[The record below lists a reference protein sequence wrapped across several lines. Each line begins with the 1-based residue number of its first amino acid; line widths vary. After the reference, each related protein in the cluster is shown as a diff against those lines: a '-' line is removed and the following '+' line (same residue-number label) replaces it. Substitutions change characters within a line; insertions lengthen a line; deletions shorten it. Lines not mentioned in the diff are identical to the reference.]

1 MSEAAHRSVFIEGP
15 AGRLEGLFWD
25 PSHGHSPNGKPPI
38 AAVVCHPHPLFGGT
52 MHNKVVYQVAR
63 TLDRV
68 GVPSLRFNFRGV
80 GLSAGKHD
88 RGHGEREDVRAALD
102 YIAAE
107 FPGVPLMVAGFSFG
121 CWVGLRVGC
130 EDSRV
135 TELVGVGPPV
145 GDSDFSYLAAS
156 DKPRIFIL
164 GEHDQFGSPEQL
176 SELIATFSKDVQRDM
191 KAVIVPG
198 ADHFFKGQLEEVDA
212 ALAAWIV
219 ARHPELAAKK

>member
-1 MSEAAHRSVFIEGP
+1 MAESIHRSVFIEGP

-25 PSHGHSPNGKPPI
+25 ASHVLSGLARPPI

-63 TLDRV
+63 TLDRL

-80 GLSAGKHD
+80 GLSAGTHD
-88 RGHGEREDVRAALD
+88 RGHGEQDDVRAVLNYMAG
-102 YIAAE
+102 E
-107 FPGVPLMVAGFSFG
+107 FPEIPMLIAGFSFG
-121 CWVGLRVGC
+121 CWVGLRVGS

-145 GDSDFSYLAAS
+145 GNSNFSYLAKT

-164 GEHDQFGSPEQL
+164 GEKDQYGSPAQL
-176 SELIATFSKDVQRDM
+176 EELISTFPAATQR
-191 KAVIVPG
+191 ATQPIIVPG
-198 ADHFFKGQLEEVDA
+198 ADHFFVGQLNEVDA
-212 ALAAWIV
+212 ALTSWLV
-219 ARHPELAAKK
+219 ERHPELAAKK

>member
-1 MSEAAHRSVFIEGP
+1 MPESIHRSVFIAGP

-25 PSHGHSPNGKPPI
+25 PSRTHSPNSKPPV

-102 YIAAE
+102 HIAAE

-130 EDSRV
+130 DDSRV
-135 TELVGVGPPV
+135 AELAGLGPPV
-145 GDSDFSYLAAS
+145 SDSDFSYLAAS

-164 GEHDQFGSPEQL
+164 GEHDQFGSPEKL
-176 SELIATFSKDVQRDM
+176 AELIATFSKTTQHVT

-198 ADHFFKGQLEEVDA
+198 ADHFFKGQLQEVDA
-212 ALAAWIV
+212 ALAAWLV
-219 ARHPELAAKK
+219 ARHPDLAAKK

>member
-1 MSEAAHRSVFIEGP
+1 MSDSIHRSVFIEGP
-15 AGRLEGLFWD
+15 AGKLEGIFWD
-25 PSHGHSPNGKPPI
+25 PSRAHSPNAKPAI

-88 RGHGEREDVRAALD
+88 RGHGERADVRAALD
-102 YIAAE
+102 FVAAE
-107 FPGVPLMVAGFSFG
+107 FPDVPLLVAGFSFG
-121 CWVGLRVGC
+121 CWVGLRVGS

-145 GDSDFSYLAAS
+145 NDSDFSYLAKTE
-156 DKPRIFIL
+156 KPRLFIL
-164 GEHDQFGSPEQL
+164 GEKDQYGSPEQL
-176 SELIATFSKDVQRDM
+176 EKLIATFPKPVQRET

-198 ADHFFKGQLEEVDA
+198 ADHFFVGQLNEVDA
-212 ALAAWIV
+212 ALSTWLLE
-219 ARHPELAAKK
+219 RHPELAATK